1 MRAEYKDR
9 IVLSFKVD
17 DKFDNL
23 ILAILEE
30 LCAKRDRGGKVK
42 ESFRKYAE
50 EHEPEVYKRA
60 LERVESGTVKKNRVN
75 SMVNY

>member
-50 EHEPEVYKRA
+50 EHEPEV
-60 LERVESGTVKKNRVN
+60 
-75 SMVNY
+75 